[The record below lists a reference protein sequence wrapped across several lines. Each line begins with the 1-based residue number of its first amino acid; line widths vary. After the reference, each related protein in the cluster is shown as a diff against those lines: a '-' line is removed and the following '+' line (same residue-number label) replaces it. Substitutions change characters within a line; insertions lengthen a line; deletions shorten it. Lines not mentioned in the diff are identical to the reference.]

1 MAELPPKP
9 PSGVGSPEPPAT
21 FTFTLGPPPEV
32 LDYLKAKKLTPSF
45 DYRDVWGEEHVG
57 GFTVAKATTLDVLS
71 TFHEAVIKS
80 EAEGVAW
87 GAFKRDL
94 QPALEKLGWW
104 GIREQTDPKTGEKRP
119 VQLGS
124 PHRLRVIYRT
134 NLATAHSAAR
144 WQRIERTQTSFPYLE
159 YRLGPS
165 VHHRP
170 QHAAWAGTV
179 LPVTDPF
186 WQTHFTPNGWGCKC
200 WVRQLS
206 KADLGGREP
215 DPSPEIKYR
224 AWKNTRTG
232 ETLQVPVGIDP
243 GWDYNPGMARMERM
257 RAAVTQKLNT
267 APASLAAPIARALVE
282 SQAFLRWLAKPKGDY
297 PVAVLDEELARLV
310 QAKRQTVLL
319 SAETMDK
326 QRESH
331 PDLQPHEYQLI
342 PEAIERGEVIAQ
354 GEDRLVFLHR
364 EQRLYKAVVK
374 ATQDR
379 EELFLISLQRA
390 DERER
395 QRMLRKGEGK
405 VLRKEKLK
413 E

>member
-1 MAELPPKP
+1 MADLAPQPD
-9 PSGVGSPEPPAT
+9 

-45 DYRDVWGEEHVG
+45 DYRDVWGEEHVAA
-57 GFTVAKATTLDVLS
+57 FTVAKATTLDVLS
-71 TFHEAVIKS
+71 TFHEAVVKA

-134 NLATAHSAAR
+134 NLAVAHSAGR
-144 WQRIERTQTSFPYLE
+144 WQRIDRTQSSFPYLE

-179 LPVTDPF
+179 LPVNDPF

-215 DPSPEIKYR
+215 DPSPEVKYR

-243 GWDYNPGMARMERM
+243 GWDYNPGMARMERL
-257 RAAVTQKLNT
+257 RAAVTEKLNT
-267 APASLAAPIARALVE
+267 SPAALAAPTARALVQ
-282 SQAFLRWLAKPKGDY
+282 SDAFLRWLKQPKADY

-310 QAKRQTVLL
+310 QAKRQAVLL

-326 QRESH
+326 QRRHH
-331 PDLQPHEYQLI
+331 PELEPEEYQLI
-342 PEAIERGEVIAQ
+342 PDVIERGEVMPQ
-354 GEDRLVFLHR
+354 GADKLVFFHTPT
-364 EQRLYKAVVK
+364 RLYKAVVK
-374 ATQDR
+374 ATQNR
-379 EELFLISLQRA
+379 EELFVNDFHRT

-395 QRMLRKGEGK
+395 LRMLKKAKGK
-405 VLRKEKLK
+405 VLREEKPKE
-413 E
+413 